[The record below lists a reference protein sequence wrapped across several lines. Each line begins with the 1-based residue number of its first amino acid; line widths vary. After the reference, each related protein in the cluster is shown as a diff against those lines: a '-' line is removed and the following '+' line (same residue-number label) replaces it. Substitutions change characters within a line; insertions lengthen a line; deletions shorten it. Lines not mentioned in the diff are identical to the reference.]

1 MADPFWEPIFTRL
14 IDDPGVIADIIRDTP
29 DPVLI
34 GLARKNPA
42 LWRVCNALVKGK
54 TITGRERFQAV
65 LEEFAGREQVLRK
78 VLFYE
83 WVNANPRTLEF
94 PTIPITGETLS
105 RLESGEF
112 GTPLK
117 ISILARIDP
126 RGSAKPV
133 FDKYLSTYNKP
144 AITSE
149 PQAASDAPPADQGS
163 GTDLLELRSEL
174 KGLRRKLKE
183 AEEREASLHAKLSEK
198 GERVAALEKLL
209 AGEQTKSATLEIRIE
224 TLTAE
229 LAKRIEA
236 APSMDSTPP
245 DTASASD
252 LLDRIAALEARCRE
266 LEAALARRTASTDRL
281 ESELD
286 EKRRT
291 HADSESLSRQIER
304 LREERTR
311 YLELMD
317 THGRALPARL
327 LLTSPAPGGAPDD
340 KVWIAEAPGY
350 GRILFPESLLRPAS
364 CVEGEW
370 VMLERDEN
378 GTVFQARPLE
388 NGWKRDLIGVLRSD
402 DFGWSLHS
410 EERSEVFP
418 LPHAF
423 PGFTSGDVVSAVVLP
438 EFADRKAIAVPVKR
452 LPAPS
457 VPAAGAASELK
468 AGFVTIQR
476 RLGLLGMEVAE
487 FTRWLK
493 QQDVPF
499 VLESDA
505 IRFEQPYSAL
515 LAALRP
521 RLPMVP
527 VCERD
532 ACREHMPAFP
542 FPRPALQDEI
552 CSICREEVE
561 AGKPAEAQVAT
572 YDFEGRRVLIV
583 GGDAVGAAYREML
596 AHHNLEVEWISGF
609 VGLGGARQGIGNV
622 VAVVIVL
629 KQVSHTMLREITAAA
644 RDAKV
649 PLLYSHRRGTTG
661 VLATLAAHFRLEP
674 KQG

>member
-14 IDDPGVIADIIRDTP
+14 IDDPGVIADIVRDTP

-54 TITGRERFQAV
+54 TITGRERFQSV
-65 LEEFAGREQVLRK
+65 FEEFAGREQVLRK

-94 PTIPITGETLS
+94 PTIAITGETLS

-117 ISILARIDP
+117 IAILARIDP

-133 FDKYLSTYNKP
+133 FEKYLSTYNQSATAP
-144 AITSE
+144 GAQPGTEARSADQE
-149 PQAASDAPPADQGS
+149 SDAA
-163 GTDLLELRSEL
+163 LLELRNEA
-174 KGLRRKLKE
+174 KALRRSLKE
-183 AEEREASLHAKLSEK
+183 TEEREASLQAKLSEK
-198 GERVAALEKLL
+198 GERAATLEKLL
-209 AGEQTKSATLEIRIE
+209 AGEQTKSASLQIRLEA
-224 TLTAE
+224 LTAE
-229 LAKRIEA
+229 LAKRIEP
-236 APSMDSTPP
+236 APRADSALPGT
-245 DTASASD
+245 ASD
-252 LLDRIAALEARCRE
+252 LLDRIAGLEARCRE
-266 LEAALARRTASTDRL
+266 LEATLARRTASTERL

-291 HADSESLSRQIER
+291 HADSESLSRQIDR
-304 LREERTR
+304 LRDERAR
-311 YLELMD
+311 YLKLMD

-327 LLTSPAPGGAPDD
+327 MLMSPAPGTTEDRL
-340 KVWIAEAPGY
+340 WIAEAPGH
-350 GRILFPESLLRPAS
+350 GRILFSDSLLRPAS

-378 GTVFQARPLE
+378 GSVFQARPLE
-388 NGWKRDLIGVLRSD
+388 DGWKREVVGVLRSD
-402 DFGWSLHS
+402 DFGWSLHC
-410 EERSEVFP
+410 EERSDILP

-423 PGFTSGDVVSAVVLP
+423 PGFASGDVVTAVVLP
-438 EFADRKAIAVPVKR
+438 EFADRKTVAVPVKR

-457 VPAAGAASELK
+457 SPATGAASELK

-476 RLGLLGMEVAE
+476 RLGLLGMEVSE

-532 ACREHMPAFP
+532 ACRERMPAVP
-542 FPRPALQDEI
+542 FPRPAQPDEI
-552 CSICREEVE
+552 CSICREEAE
-561 AGKPAEAQVAT
+561 AGKPVEAQVAA

-583 GGDAVGAAYREML
+583 GGDAVGSAYREML
-596 AHHNLEVEWISGF
+596 AHHNLDVEWISGF
-609 VGLGGARQGIGNV
+609 VGLGGARQGFGTV
-622 VAVVIVL
+622 AAVVIIL
-629 KQVSHTMLREITAAA
+629 KQVSHTMLREVTQAA
-644 RDAKV
+644 RDARV
-649 PLLYSHRRGTTG
+649 PLLYSPRRGTTG
-661 VLATLAAHFRLEP
+661 VLATLAAYFRLQP
-674 KQG
+674 KQP

>member
-14 IDDPGVIADIIRDTP
+14 IDDREVIADMIRDTP

-54 TITGRERFQAV
+54 TITGRERFQTV

-78 VLFYE
+78 VIFYE

-117 ISILARIDP
+117 IAILARIDP

-133 FDKYLSTYNKP
+133 FDVYLSTYNQP
-144 AITSE
+144 AAA
-149 PQAASDAPPADQGS
+149 PGAQAASDGPPANQEPDAA
-163 GTDLLELRSEL
+163 LLELRDEA
-174 KGLRRKLKE
+174 KALRRKLKE
-183 AEEREASLHAKLSEK
+183 TEEREASLHAKLSEK
-198 GERVAALEKLL
+198 GERAATLEKLL
-209 AGEQTKSATLEIRIE
+209 AGEQTKSASLEVRIE
-224 TLTAE
+224 ALTAE
-229 LAKRIEA
+229 LAKRAEA
-236 APSMDSTPP
+236 APSGKDISEDTPSVSELMDRV
-245 DTASASD
+245 A
-252 LLDRIAALEARCRE
+252 RLEASCRE
-266 LEAALARRTASTDRL
+266 LETTLARRTASTERL
-281 ESELD
+281 ENELD

-291 HADSESLSRQIER
+291 HADSEALSRQLER
-304 LREERTR
+304 LREERAR
-311 YLELMD
+311 YLKLIE

-327 LLTSPAPGGAPDD
+327 MLTGPAPGNPEE

-350 GRILFPESLLRPAS
+350 GRIIFPESLLRPAS

-370 VMLERDEN
+370 AMLERDEN

-388 NGWKRDLIGVLRSD
+388 DGWKREVLGVLRSD
-402 DFGWSLHS
+402 DFGWSVHS
-410 EERSEVFP
+410 EDRSEILP

-423 PGFTSGDVVSAVVLP
+423 PGFASGDVVSAIVLP
-438 EFADRKAIAVPVKR
+438 EFADRKSIAVPVKR
-452 LPAPS
+452 LSAPPS
-457 VPAAGAASELK
+457 PVPGATSEFK

-476 RLGLLGMEVAE
+476 RLGLLGMELSE

-493 QQDVPF
+493 QQEVPF

-505 IRFEQPYSAL
+505 IRFEQPCFPL

-532 ACREHMPAFP
+532 ACRERLPAFP
-542 FPRPALQDEI
+542 FPRPAQPDEI
-552 CSICREEVE
+552 CSVCREEAEIGKPVE
-561 AGKPAEAQVAT
+561 ATAGS
-572 YDFEGRRVLIV
+572 YDFGGRRVLIV
-583 GGDAVGAAYREML
+583 GGDAVGPAYREKL
-596 AHHNLEVEWISGF
+596 AHHNLDVEWISGF
-609 VGLGGARQGIGNV
+609 VGLGGARQGIGDV
-622 VAVVIVL
+622 SAVVIVL

-649 PLLYSHRRGTTG
+649 PLLYSSRRGTSG
-661 VLATLAAHFRLEP
+661 VLASLAAYFRIQP
-674 KQG
+674 NQA

>member
-14 IDDPGVIADIIRDTP
+14 IGDPTVIADIIRDTP

-54 TITGRERFQAV
+54 TITGRERFQTV
-65 LEEFAGREQVLRK
+65 FEEFAGREQVLRK

-117 ISILARIDP
+117 IAILARIDP

-133 FDKYLSTYNKP
+133 FDKYLSIYNQ
-144 AITSE
+144 ASATSE
-149 PQAASDAPPADQGS
+149 PRAASDVPQAAQGADAAM
-163 GTDLLELRSEL
+163 LELREEM
-174 KGLRRKLKE
+174 KVLRRKLKE

-198 GERVAALEKLL
+198 GERAATFEKLL
-209 AGEQTKSATLEIRIE
+209 AGEQTKSASLEVRIE
-224 TLTAE
+224 ALTAE

-236 APSMDSTPP
+236 DPRTNSTPS

-252 LLDRIAALEARCRE
+252 LLDRMATLETRCRE

-311 YLELMD
+311 YLKLME

-350 GRILFPESLLRPAS
+350 GRILVPDALLRPAS

-378 GTVFQARPLE
+378 GSVFQARPLE
-388 NGWKRDLIGVLRSD
+388 DGWKRDVIGVLRSD

-410 EERSEVFP
+410 EERSEIVA
-418 LPHAF
+418 LPHPF

-438 EFADRKAIAVPVKR
+438 EFADRKAVAVPVKR
-452 LPAPS
+452 LPAPPAS
-457 VPAAGAASELK
+457 AAGSASELK

-476 RLGLLGMEVAE
+476 RLGLLGMEVPE

-527 VCERD
+527 ICDRD
-532 ACREHMPAFP
+532 ACREHMPTFP

-552 CSICREEVE
+552 CSICHEE
-561 AGKPAEAQVAT
+561 
-572 YDFEGRRVLIV
+572 D
-583 GGDAVGAAYREML
+583 DA
-596 AHHNLEVEWISGF
+596 
-609 VGLGGARQGIGNV
+609 
-622 VAVVIVL
+622 
-629 KQVSHTMLREITAAA
+629 
-644 RDAKV
+644 
-649 PLLYSHRRGTTG
+649 
-661 VLATLAAHFRLEP
+661 
-674 KQG
+674 